1 MTKDPNFVEYKLPT
15 NAYAS
20 FDAMSMKQQIIDRLS
35 TNSAFPDQVFE
46 GSNLNA
52 IIIIVA

>member
-20 FDAMSMKQQIIDRLS
+20 FDAMSMKQQIIDPILK
-35 TNSAFPDQVFE
+35 F
-46 GSNLNA
+46 LN
-52 IIIIVA
+52 IQ